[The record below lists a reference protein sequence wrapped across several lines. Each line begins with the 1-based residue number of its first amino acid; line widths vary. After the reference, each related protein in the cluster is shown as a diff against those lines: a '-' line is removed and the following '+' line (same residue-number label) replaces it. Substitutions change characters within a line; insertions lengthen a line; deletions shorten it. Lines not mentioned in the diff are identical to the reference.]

1 MPQISTPTGR
11 ITELLLAW
19 GDGDR
24 EAQRELLPLVYDHLR
39 RIAHNHLRRERRGH
53 TLETGGL
60 VHEAYLKLVEQERT
74 SWRNRAQFFAL
85 SSRLMRRILVDH
97 ARERAAQ
104 KRGGDVVRVP
114 LDDADPASAEK
125 TPDLLAVDEA
135 LELLAAT
142 DAEAARLVELRY
154 FGGLTKEEIAEVMGI
169 STATVSRRWRVIRAW
184 LYGFLVRGERLEL

>member
-24 EAQRELLPLVYDHLR
+24 DAQQELLPLVYDHLR
-39 RIAHNHLRRERRGH
+39 RIAHNHLRRERPGH

-60 VHEAYLKLVEQERT
+60 VHEAYLKLVEQERM

-114 LDDADPASAEK
+114 LDDADPAGAEK
-125 TPDLLAVDEA
+125 PPDLLAVDEA
-135 LELLAAT
+135 LDLLAAT

-154 FGGLTKEEIAEVMGI
+154 FGGLTKEEIAEVMDI